1 MVVSVCAGT
10 VYFDIG
16 KSYTAIQAR
25 ASCGGFISGFMTFM
39 SIGGFPCFIE
49 EMKVFTH
56 ERLNGHYGVAV
67 YILSNF
73 LSSSP
78 FLVAIA
84 FTTGSITYFMVKFRK
99 GNYDDDGRVLSL
111 ATRSSEACLAISS
124 FLDQLCRYP
133 SSMVIFLPHERSGLI
148 PHLNDFPCM
157 FKEKASPV
165 FRMIYARVTLKQIM
179 KLKRRTMSS
188 SSRHP
193 RQHPMALQ
201 EGLGSPPP

>member
-124 FLDQLCRYP
+124 FLDQLWF
-133 SSMVIFLPHERSGLI
+133 MGIAGLI